1 MAAKIAV
8 IVILLIINGFFSLI
22 ESALVSAN
30 VNLIKMMAEGGDER
44 AASVLGYL
52 DNNKFKLLASVRVYI
67 YLTLLFACA
76 IAARAFGDSL
86 GAMLTSNGIVS
97 YSSVI
102 ADVIIIAV
110 FAIISLLFCE
120 LIPKRMGIKHA
131 DEVLFGTV
139 GMVGVLCIPVRPI
152 AFVLNGIANKTI
164 RLMGVD
170 PAQVDN
176 DITEEEIRMMVDAG
190 GDSGSIDEN
199 EKEMI
204 NNIFEFDNTMV
215 GDIATHRTDIVAIPV
230 TSTVQEIIDVINNEK
245 FSRIPVYEENIDN
258 VVGIF
263 HVKDMVKCL
272 VTEDSDF
279 KESFKLNDI
288 LMKPFFVPFSKK
300 TDELFEEM
308 QKNKIHMAIVIDE
321 YGGTAGLVTMEDLLE
336 EIVGNIFDEY
346 DEVEEEI
353 RAEGDSFVIKGI
365 TPLDEVEELF
375 GVELEDSEDY
385 DTLGGYIIGRLGRIP
400 DDGECPIVA
409 VGSLVFK
416 VMEVEDKRIELV
428 RVSK

>member
-1 MAAKIAV
+1 MTTGAAV
-8 IVILLIINGFFSLI
+8 IVILLIINGFFSLV
-22 ESALVSAN
+22 ESAIVSAN
-30 VNLIKMMAEGGDER
+30 GNLIKMMAEGGDER
-44 AASVLGYL
+44 AKSVLDYI
-52 DNNKFKLLASVRVYI
+52 DNGQKALASVRVYI

-76 IAARAFGDSL
+76 VTVKTFYDGLSHVFVTAMGGYGGVVAYIAI
-86 GAMLTSNGIVS
+86 IV
-97 YSSVI
+97 I
-102 ADVIIIAV
+102 FAV
-110 FAIISLLFCE
+110 ISLLLCE
-120 LIPKRMGIKHA
+120 LIPKRMGIKYA
-131 DEVLFGTV
+131 DEVLFKTGALV
-139 GMVGVLCIPVRPI
+139 RVIIIPVRPV
-152 AFVLNGIANKTI
+152 AFILNGIANSAV

-170 PAQVDN
+170 PAEIDN
-176 DITEEEIRMMVDAG
+176 DVTEEEIRMMVDAG
-190 GDSGSIDEN
+190 EESGTIDET

-215 GDIATHRTDIVAIPV
+215 GDIATHRTDVVAIPI
-230 TSTVQEIIDVINNEK
+230 TSSVQDIIDVINNEK
-245 FSRIPVYEENIDN
+245 FSRIPVYEESIDN

-272 VTEDSDF
+272 ITDDSDF
-279 KESFKLNDI
+279 KESFSLNDI

-365 TPLDEVEELF
+365 TPLKEVEELF
-375 GVELEDSEDY
+375 DIEFEDNEDY

-400 DDGECPIVA
+400 DDGECPVVT
-409 VGSLVFK
+409 VGGMVFK

>member
-1 MAAKIAV
+1 MAAGIAV

-30 VNLIKMMAEGGDER
+30 VNLIKMMAEGGDEK
-44 AASVLGYL
+44 ASAVLDYL
-52 DNNKFKLLASVRVYI
+52 DNKFRILASVRVYI
-67 YLTLLFACA
+67 YFTLLFACA
-76 IAARAFGDSL
+76 IAARTFGDSL
-86 GAMLTSNGIVS
+86 GAVLTSYGIVA

-102 ADVIIIAV
+102 ADVIIIAL
-110 FAIISLLFCE
+110 FAIVSLLLCE
-120 LIPKRMGIKHA
+120 LIPKRMGIKYA

-139 GMVGVLCIPVRPI
+139 GIVGVLCIPVRPI
-152 AFVLNGIANKTI
+152 AFVLNGIANNTI

-170 PAQVDN
+170 PAEVDN

-190 GDSGSIDEN
+190 GDIGSIDEN

-230 TSTVQEIIDVINNEK
+230 TSTVQEIIDIINNEK

-279 KESFKLNDI
+279 KESFDLNDI